1 VAAGVAW
8 PCFTARRAT
17 NAWHTTSHITAAHS
31 HTESPSLSAYLYV
44 ISVGNSKMK
53 DFEAIYVLIKIRVIV
68 VKYLRTCFSFL
79 SECLSTGSLTGFS
92 FPDDQTTV
100 NIRKSDC

>member
-1 VAAGVAW
+1 
-8 PCFTARRAT
+8 
-17 NAWHTTSHITAAHS
+17 
-31 HTESPSLSAYLYV
+31 
-44 ISVGNSKMK
+44 MK
-53 DFEAIYVLIKIRVIV
+53 DFEAIHVLIKIRVIV